1 MIITRQMRPSDLI
14 GVYALMN
21 TNLDGSFSME
31 TIEYFGTM
39 WPEGQFVAEDLF
51 GNLRG
56 ALTGARMSNGRA
68 SIALFAVD
76 SGYRGQGIGSR
87 LLREFRMKCFMQG
100 YTEIQL
106 ELRTT
111 NISARTFYNRHGF
124 IISET
129 VPDLYGPGEDGYR
142 MVAKVNHVSS

>member
-1 MIITRQMRPSDLI
+1 
-14 GVYALMN
+14 
-21 TNLDGSFSME
+21 
-31 TIEYFGTM
+31 M

-51 GNLRG
+51 GNIRG
-56 ALTGARMSNGRA
+56 ALTGTRMSNGRA

-76 SGYRGQGIGSR
+76 SSCRGQGIGSR

-111 NISARTFYNRHGF
+111 NLSARTFYTKHGF
-124 IISET
+124 IVSET

-142 MVAKVNHVSS
+142 MVAKVSHVSS